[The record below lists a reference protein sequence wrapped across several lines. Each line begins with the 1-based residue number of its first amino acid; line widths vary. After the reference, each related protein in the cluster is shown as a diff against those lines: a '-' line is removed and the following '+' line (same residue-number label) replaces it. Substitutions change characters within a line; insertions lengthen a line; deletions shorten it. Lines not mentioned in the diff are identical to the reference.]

1 MRRRNKTCI
10 LTYNMYLM
18 PPHNTQFYIQY
29 DGKTDILRPTVSV
42 PNKFDIIKI
51 DTYTEYIQAL
61 LRKN

>member
-1 MRRRNKTCI
+1 
-10 LTYNMYLM
+10 M

-42 PNKFDIIKI
+42 PSKFDIIKI